1 VFLLMQRIVGASSL
15 VLTVMSG
22 VGGPAPAA
30 QRAGNRITLLDWTVP
45 VAEGW
50 VQRPATSTMRLA
62 EFQVPGRP
70 ADGNAEVVVYYFGQ
84 GGGGSID
91 DNIERWVSQFSMPDG
106 KAVQPVVT
114 RAEAAGMPLTTVE
127 LRGTYARG
135 VGMGPQGAALVNHTL
150 LVCIVETPKGNLT
163 FQLWGPRNTV
173 ATHRQGLEAMVQG
186 IKATA

>member
-1 VFLLMQRIVGASSL
+1 
-15 VLTVMSG
+15 MSAG
-22 VGGPAPAA
+22 SRRPRP
-30 QRAGNRITLLDWTVP
+30 RAGNRITLLDWTVP

-50 VQRPATSTMRLA
+50 VQLPATSTMRLA

-70 ADGNAEVVVYYFGQ
+70 ADGNAEDASCTAFGQ

-114 RAEAAGMPLTTVE
+114 RTEAAGMPLTTVE

-150 LVCIVETPKGNLT
+150 LVL
-163 FQLWGPRNTV
+163 
-173 ATHRQGLEAMVQG
+173 HRRDTEGQPHVPALEAPHHRCRAPPGHRGDGARAEGRSV
-186 IKATA
+186 TAFTEFR